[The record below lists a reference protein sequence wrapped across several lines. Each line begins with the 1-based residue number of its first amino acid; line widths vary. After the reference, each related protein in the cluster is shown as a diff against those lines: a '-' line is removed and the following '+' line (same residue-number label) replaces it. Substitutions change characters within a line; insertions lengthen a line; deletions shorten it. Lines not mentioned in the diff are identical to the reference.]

1 MSKKSNPAQSPL
13 KVGTGQVRIQPD
25 TPLETTLVPAGT
37 TFLSEGA
44 FAPEADSWLSELVGA
59 GQSRSTVE
67 NYARDLRDCSEAIS
81 LLTGSPAVSTD
92 VGDLKQQEVDRIVK
106 NWLAENIAVSTVLRR
121 FSAFRGFARFLW
133 RQTGL
138 NCVGLICA
146 RLPQMAPDDRPSIG
160 EHAFETLASQ
170 SPVEENWIDHRDHAT
185 FLLQAATG
193 VTTAELVALDC
204 CHLLD
209 GAAGIVVVNST
220 RATRILTTDAE
231 TSEALHKYRAIL
243 PFDETPKR
251 PLFMNRNGDRLST
264 RSVQI
269 SFSRRRKD
277 LGLPSTTNP
286 MSVRHRLGER
296 LAASGSSP
304 SYVAEKLGISVKSVG
319 RYFATDRQR
328 KAAPSNR
335 KQKSQTGQGTGRS
348 GGNRRREATP
358 HSGVK
363 PTSNLLPSSTKEK
376 PKMDP

>member
-1 MSKKSNPAQSPL
+1 MSRQPNPAHFPL
-13 KVGTGQVRIQPD
+13 KVGTGRVRIQQEN
-25 TPLETTLVPAGT
+25 PLETTTVPAGT
-37 TFLSEGA
+37 TFSSGGA
-44 FAPEADSWLSELVGA
+44 FAPEADSWLTELVGA

-67 NYARDLRDCSEAIS
+67 NYGRDLRSCYEALS
-81 LLTGSPAVSTD
+81 LLTGRPAVSTD
-92 VGDLKQQEVDRIVK
+92 LGDLKQQEVDRIDT
-106 NWLAENIAVSTVLRR
+106 NWLAKKIGVSTVLRR

-133 RQTGL
+133 RETGL
-138 NCVGLICA
+138 NCLGLICA
-146 RLPQMAPDDRPSIG
+146 RLPQMAPDDRPAID

-170 SPVEENWIDHRDHAT
+170 SPVDENWIDHRDHAT

-220 RATRILTTDAE
+220 RATRILTIADAE
-231 TSEALHKYRAIL
+231 TSEAVHKYRASL
-243 PFDETPKR
+243 PFNETPKR
-251 PLFMNRNGDRLST
+251 PLFINRNGDRLST

-296 LAASGSSP
+296 LAASGKSP
-304 SYVAEKLGISVKSVG
+304 SHVAEKLGISVKSVG
-319 RYFATDRQR
+319 RYFTTDRQR

-335 KQKSQTGQGTGRS
+335 KQKSRTGQGTDRS
-348 GGNRRREATP
+348 GGNHCRDATP
-358 HSGVK
+358 HLVVK
-363 PTSNLLPSSTKEK
+363 PIPDLPSLTKEK